1 MGIQNTK
8 KSYYQLLRKNMKKSY
23 DLIESNEF
31 NQEYSF
37 KISQFN
43 SSKKRAKIFDIFIGE
58 TFDWKFYL
66 LNKLDKNPNI
76 IANWEKNLY
85 FFIENQIT
93 GENTYE
99 KYFLE
104 NKIFLNQFNLRNNPQ
119 QALEDSKNL
128 HEPLLTL
135 FFDKNEIESYFNEI
149 NSSHEMKKKF
159 TCGKL
164 RKSEL
169 TFLSENILDEKNQN
183 KYYSYQIRK
192 HIDLIRR
199 QLENPKHPIY
209 LIIKYFSE
217 IYSSY
222 ILNDCYFYVKNNK
235 EKIQV
240 TKESIIKD
248 IQDFIDI
255 IAIALKLFYMKSI
268 NYDYF
273 EYEKDEFINLI
284 CQILF
289 NQKGFEK
296 SLFKFFELSNQEKQS
311 KFNKKKKEL
320 GDITPKDVG
329 ISIKFRLNKET
340 ENLKKDSEL
349 SNEATKEETG
359 ILKYFKDL
367 DVEIEEKLRRS
378 FKIEVGELE
387 MVSSFNGR
395 RKMSLFA
402 PDESRVDNIDKNIIY
417 KQKKKN
423 NKREATESIS
433 SYEEFSEKYNNSSF
447 YSEFDIKIEKYDINN
462 PYNEAIDFIEQIKDY
477 KTPLEKL
484 TIIALVSALITTSV
498 NSFWKDQKNLP
509 NNFLRIDADELLSIY
524 LYIIC
529 NMNTDTIYTQLDYI
543 QNFIGLASKQSLVGY
558 FYTTV
563 EGCIKFLMSVKSKE
577 NLAYNKEKNE
587 I

>member
-85 FFIENQIT
+85 FFIENQFT

-159 TCGKL
+159 TYGKL

-340 ENLKKDSEL
+340 ENLKKDIEL

-367 DVEIEEKLRRS
+367 DIEIEEKLRRS